1 MAITHYRDRS
11 WLSPWRELDQM
22 TSRSNRLFSDRW
34 VPDGKSVTWLP
45 PVNVEETR
53 DELVLT
59 AELPGLREADVDIEF
74 ENSILTIQGRKEETR
89 EEGQEEQRFH
99 LWERS
104 YGSFQRSFTLP
115 RTVLADKISE
125 TFQDG
130 VLHVRVPKAPAS
142 KGRKIE
148 ICSAT

>member
-1 MAITHYRDRS
+1 
-11 WLSPWRELDQM
+11 
-22 TSRSNRLFSDRW
+22 
-34 VPDGKSVTWLP
+34 
-45 PVNVEETR
+45 VEETR

-59 AELPGLREADVDIEF
+59 AELPGLREADVDIKL
-74 ENSILTIQGRKEETR
+74 ENSVLTIQGRKEETR
-89 EEGQEEQRFH
+89 EEGQEEQRSH

-115 RTVLADKISE
+115 RTVLADKISA

-130 VLHVRVPKAPAS
+130 VLHVRVPKAPES

-148 ICSAT
+148 IRSATCFPASRGPAASAGLSQRERSFVVWPSG

>member
-1 MAITHYRDRS
+1 M
-11 WLSPWRELDQM
+11 
-22 TSRSNRLFSDRW
+22 
-34 VPDGKSVTWLP
+34 
-45 PVNVEETR
+45 EETR

-59 AELPGLREADVDIEF
+59 AELPGLREADVDIEP
-74 ENSILTIQGRKEETR
+74 ENSVLTIQGRKEETR
-89 EEGQEEQRFH
+89 EEGQEEQRSH

-115 RTVLADKISE
+115 RTVLADKISA

-130 VLHVRVPKAPAS
+130 VLHVRVPKAPES

-148 ICSAT
+148 IRSAT